1 MNTCLSVSD
10 LSVKIRKKQI
20 LSNITFNVSEGEIV
34 GLLGPNGAGK
44 TTTIKAMAGLVKKSC
59 GHIESFGISLDHDFE
74 RYIRHIG
81 FGFDRANYYP
91 FASGYDNLRFF
102 SNIYRKCSKEEI
114 LQCASEVGLNKR
126 IYDKVSTYS
135 FGMRQRLNFAKSILT
150 SAKLMVL
157 DEPFNGIDP
166 AGIVEMRELI
176 LQLRKNNG
184 VSFVISSHLLDEVES
199 VSDRL
204 LFYKNGSILKNVTV
218 NDYLSYNHYI
228 DVADPSGLFKDD
240 VFIDCKNIVQIG
252 ENTVKITCPK
262 NELGE
267 ILYSLHE
274 KGYTVTSISSKKA
287 IEDLYLETVGGG
299 QIE

>member
-1 MNTCLSVSD
+1 MNTCLSISD
-10 LSVKIRKKQI
+10 LSVKIRRKQI
-20 LSNITFNVSEGEIV
+20 LSNIDFNVGEGEVV
-34 GLLGPNGAGK
+34 GLLGSNGAGK
-44 TTTIKAMAGLVKKSC
+44 TTTIKAMAGLIKKSS
-59 GHIESFGISLDHDFE
+59 GHIEAFGISLDHDFE
-74 RYIRHIG
+74 SYIRHIG
-81 FGFDRANYYP
+81 FGFDKANYYP

-102 SNIYRKCSKEEI
+102 SNVYRKCSKEEI

-176 LQLRKNNG
+176 LRLRKNTG
-184 VSFVISSHLLDEVES
+184 VSFVISSHLLDEVEN

-204 LFYKNGSILKNVTV
+204 LFYKNGSILKIVTV

-228 DVADPSGLFKDD
+228 DVVNPDGLFKDN
-240 VFIDCKNIVQIG
+240 VFINHQNIVQIG

-262 NELGE
+262 DELGQ
-267 ILYSLHE
+267 
-274 KGYTVTSISSKKA
+274 TNSI
-287 IEDLYLETVGGG
+287 
-299 QIE
+299 